1 MLRNFVYLYLSENVI
16 FSVLSSHD
24 GPSRKPEPARIWSNH
39 SLPVTDIHV
48 GRGGYRCRV
57 VSASL
62 DQTCRVIPSKAI
74 EPVQEI
80 LVSIACASSKSKT
93 SLHIHAFLPMPS
105 LFTFTKKKGR

>member
-1 MLRNFVYLYLSENVI
+1 M
-16 FSVLSSHD
+16 LSSHD

-62 DQTCRVIPSKAI
+62 DQTCRVIPNKAI

-80 LVSIACASSKSKT
+80 LVSIAYAEQQKLDKPAHSCSLASAFT
-93 SLHIHAFLPMPS
+93 AHAH
-105 LFTFTKKKGR
+105 